1 MKAQSFGLSDP
12 TEEEELRVWLDNE
25 LSSLSMDKFKQ
36 VNDYLRRAQVW
47 GLTESVLRLARELHE
62 EGFLSLLESFDTAC
76 TYWDI

>member
-1 MKAQSFGLSDP
+1 MSDP

-25 LSSLSMDKFKQ
+25 TSNMNSDSLRQ

-47 GLTESVLRLARELHE
+47 GLTYSMLYLTRELHE